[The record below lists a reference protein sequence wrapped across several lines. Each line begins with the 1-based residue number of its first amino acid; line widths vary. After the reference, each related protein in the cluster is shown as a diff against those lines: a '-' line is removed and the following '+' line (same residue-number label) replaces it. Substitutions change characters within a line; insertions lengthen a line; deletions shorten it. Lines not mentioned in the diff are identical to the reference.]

1 MSRRIV
7 FLSICFTLQ
16 LIYGFAFQHRIRQTM
31 PIVKNRLK
39 LTTMSTTAPA
49 VELMKIGDEIV
60 IPKPENG
67 VTRIIMKFGGS
78 SLATAERVVYVTKLI
93 KKHYEQGYK
102 PVIVCSAMGKTTNTL
117 LSAGDFALTGQIY
130 VDSLRTLHLSVA
142 NTLALPNSTI
152 TQLNELLDDLER
164 LLEGVKYIGELSP
177 RTKDTLVSF
186 GERMSVRIVSAT
198 LNKVCV
204 FHADRLY

>member
-1 MSRRIV
+1 
-7 FLSICFTLQ
+7 
-16 LIYGFAFQHRIRQTM
+16 
-31 PIVKNRLK
+31 
-39 LTTMSTTAPA
+39 MSTTAPP

-152 TQLNELLDDLER
+152 AQLNELLDDLER

-198 LNKVCV
+198 LNKVC
-204 FHADRLY
+204 AG

>member
-7 FLSICFTLQ
+7 LLSICITLQ
-16 LIYGFAFQHRIRQTM
+16 LIYGFSFQSRIRQTM
-31 PIVKNRLK
+31 PVIKTRLK
-39 LTTMSTTAPA
+39 LTTMSTTAPP

-152 TQLNELLDDLER
+152 AQLNELLDDLER

-198 LNKVCV
+198 LNKVC
-204 FHADRLY
+204 AG

>member
-16 LIYGFAFQHRIRQTM
+16 LIYGFAFQSRIRQTM
-31 PIVKNRLK
+31 PIIKTRLK